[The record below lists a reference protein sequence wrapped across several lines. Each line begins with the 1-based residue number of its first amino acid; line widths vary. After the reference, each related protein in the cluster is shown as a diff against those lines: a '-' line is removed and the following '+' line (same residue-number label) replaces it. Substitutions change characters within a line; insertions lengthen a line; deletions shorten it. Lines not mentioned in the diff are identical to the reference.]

1 MFRRKK
7 ESNNNLLVHQKQ
19 KGNKKEVYVKYSFF
33 SFPLLTSAIFSSAS
47 SYCLS
52 LFIEIL
58 NHIILVINLKL
69 ISKANNDGTYCY
81 LIALTPPAL

>member
-19 KGNKKEVYVKYSFF
+19 KVNKKVYVKYSFF

-58 NHIILVINLKL
+58 NQIILVINLKL

-81 LIALTPPAL
+81 LIDLTPPAL